1 MPARDSTSIIRRLLA
16 AFVVPA
22 ALLLTGCAA
31 DEELAYV
38 ERPAESIYDEALVD
52 LEQENFEQAALLFD
66 EVERQHPYSQWAT
79 RAQLMAAFA
88 NYQAANYEDAILALD
103 RFLALHPGNDSSAYA
118 YYLRSL
124 CYYERITDV
133 ERDQLITE
141 QAREALQEVVRRYPN
156 TDYARD
162 AALKLDLTLDQLAG
176 KEMTIGRWYLRQ
188 GYYNAAINRFRS
200 VVSQYQTTT
209 HVPEALHRLTEAYLA
224 IGLPEEARI
233 NAAVLGHNYPGTEWY
248 LDSYALLVD
257 EGVRPQESKG
267 FFGRLAD
274 SVF

>member
-1 MPARDSTSIIRRLLA
+1 MPARDFAHLARRLLTA
-16 AFVVPA
+16 AGVCA
-22 ALLLTGCAA
+22 ALLAAGCSSD
-31 DEELAYV
+31 DEPAYV
-38 ERPAESIYDEALVD
+38 ERPPETIYNEALAELD
-52 LEQENFEQAALLFD
+52 EENFSLAAQFFD

-88 NYQAANYEDAILALD
+88 HYQATEYEDAILALD

-118 YYLRSL
+118 YYLRAL

-141 QAREALQEVVRRYPN
+141 QARDALQEVVRRYPN

-188 GYYNAAINRFRS
+188 GHYNAAINRFRA
-200 VVSQYQTTT
+200 VVQRYQTTT

-224 IGLPEEARI
+224 IGLPQEARA
-233 NAAVLGHNYPGTEWY
+233 NAAVLGHNYPGTDWY

-257 EGVRPQESKG
+257 EGVRPPDEQG

-274 SVF
+274 SIF